1 MLTLFLSLPFPLYLR
16 FTPVFTGVSTLED
29 LTPIGAQLNSIC
41 WFISPTGLSPP
52 SSVKGTQ
59 SCPTLCNPWTVQSM
73 EFSRPEYWS
82 GWPFPSP
89 GNLPN
94 RTGISCTAGRFFT
107 SRTMRETSSEA
118 AVIQRLQAEIAEPD
132 CLDHKAASCTTTCE
146 GLKLGASLSSSVK
159 WYKRTTSQ
167 DYRED

>member
-1 MLTLFLSLPFPLYLR
+1 MFTLFLSLPFPLYLR

-82 GWPFPSP
+82 GSPFPSP
-89 GNLPN
+89 GDPPNL
-94 RTGISCTAGRFFT
+94 GIKPRSPILWVD
-107 SRTMRETSSEA
+107 SLP
-118 AVIQRLQAEIAEPD
+118 VEPQG
-132 CLDHKAASCTTTCE
+132 KPM
-146 GLKLGASLSSSVK
+146 
-159 WYKRTTSQ
+159 SQ
-167 DYRED
+167 